1 MYNELE
7 YNLVEL
13 DLPNIV
19 YAHRK
24 GVTAQMVSHPFLR
37 PLLTKLAKAR
47 PKWRLVGV
55 RYAIRDDGPHWATT
69 FKVMEGNV
77 ELGEVSKD
85 YNHSAGCD
93 SFSIDNPRM
102 AAVRQR
108 GYKTMTKDV
117 AKAFKIIT
125 SKFHG
130 KTPEETIRD
139 ARERAY
145 NIVSANARG
154 LSNRHS
160 GIVGN
165 LRNGLLAFAEA
176 NWDAFKEFAA
186 QDGSIG
192 MANIDQYHE
201 AKEDAA
207 TADMLQLAW
216 SHEQGD
222 LVVLR
227 GSDYIVKN
235 KDGYKVISSEDL
247 TPHLKRSIGILKL
260 AEAGTYVFPFGVK
273 TAPDEMFLLPEQKEK
288 P

>member
-1 MYNELE
+1 
-7 YNLVEL
+7 
-13 DLPNIV
+13 
-19 YAHRK
+19 
-24 GVTAQMVSHPFLR
+24 
-37 PLLTKLAKAR
+37 
-47 PKWRLVGV
+47 
-55 RYAIRDDGPHWATT
+55 
-69 FKVMEGNV
+69 MEGNV

-85 YNHSAGCD
+85 YNHSSGCD

-176 NWDAFKEFAA
+176 NWDAFKKFAA